1 MNDQPMS
8 RREARDRERLMPD
21 VVEIAEKP
29 AEIVVSYLPDIEN
42 MSVVLPESGAV
53 LTTGAIELPWLKS
66 EDSGTA
72 VADAAVVEAAT
83 NAKSAD
89 LALANTMESEQI
101 SGIEPRPART
111 HIRSRKKASVFPN
124 RLRQGWGAVHMV
136 AVSGFV
142 LFTVLVALI
151 GAVLLGA
158 IRL

>member
-1 MNDQPMS
+1 MNEQPLS
-8 RREARDRERLMPD
+8 RREARDRERLLANG
-21 VVEIAEKP
+21 VETAEKP
-29 AEIVVSYLPDIEN
+29 AEIVVTDIPDIEN
-42 MSVVLPESGAV
+42 LSLILPESGAV

-66 EDSGTA
+66 DDSVTA
-72 VADAAVVEAAT
+72 VAEAATVEAAS
-83 NAKSAD
+83 NAESAD
-89 LALANTMESEQI
+89 MALANTMESEQV